1 MYGRSAL
8 ISSIISKARER
19 IRGFYG
25 ISRTS
30 DKIRD
35 VVEWLLMDSKFMYG
49 DINVE
54 VWTWF
59 SIKAIYLIVF
69 LLRNIHM
76 MLRNHLELL
85 SLQRSL
91 RVNGSPHHRDQM
103 QMWPQQQG
111 LWKRGSFLFLLLFL
125 FSLWC
130 VWFCL
135 IQPELTFIIKIEHSL
150 KEWSNGRKANKMAF
164 TEDIAK
170 QRFFFCNLVF
180 FFLMSFLAMHII

>member
-19 IRGFYG
+19 IREFYG
-25 ISRTS
+25 ISGTS

-35 VVEWLLMDSKFMYG
+35 DVEWLLMDSKFMYG

-59 SIKAIYLIVF
+59 SFKPIYLIV
-69 LLRNIHM
+69 LLGRNVYM

-85 SLQRSL
+85 SLQKSL
-91 RVNGSPHHRDQM
+91 RVNGSPHHQDKM

-111 LWKRGSFLFLLLFL
+111 LWERVILHSTIILIL
-125 FSLWC
+125 S
-130 VWFCL
+130 VVCL
-135 IQPELTFIIKIEHSL
+135 ILSHS
-150 KEWSNGRKANKMAF
+150 
-164 TEDIAK
+164 T
-170 QRFFFCNLVF
+170 
-180 FFLMSFLAMHII
+180 